1 MMIKQKTYTSGG
13 NNQTIIGANM
23 GNHHKVDKSQ
33 GFIDEGMTL
42 ITETDSD
49 RYLEMA
55 SKRNRNKRKEELY
68 DIPEDRMSRP
78 CGGAGGFDDF
88 VERWTE
94 GTK

>member
-1 MMIKQKTYTSGG
+1 
-13 NNQTIIGANM
+13 M

-33 GFIDEGMTL
+33 EFMNEGMTL
-42 ITETDSD
+42 ITETDAD
-49 RYLEMA
+49 RYLDLA
-55 SKRNRNKRKEELY
+55 AQRRRNKKKEELY
-68 DIPEDRMSRP
+68 PIPENRLERP

>member
-13 NNQTIIGANM
+13 NNQTITGANM

-49 RYLEMA
+49 KYLNMA
-55 SKRNRNKRKEELY
+55 AKRNRNKKKEELY
-68 DIPEDRMSRP
+68 PMPEDRMDRP

-94 GTK
+94 

>member
-1 MMIKQKTYTSGG
+1 MMTTRKTYTSGG
-13 NNQTIIGANM
+13 NNQTITGANM

-49 RYLEMA
+49 KYLNMA
-55 SKRNRNKRKEELY
+55 AKRNRNKKKEELY
-68 DIPEDRMSRP
+68 PMPEDRMDRP
-78 CGGAGGFDDF
+78 CGGSGGFDDF

-94 GTK
+94 

>member
-1 MMIKQKTYTSGG
+1 MMTTRKTYTSGG
-13 NNQTIIGANM
+13 NNQTITGANM

-49 RYLEMA
+49 KYLNMA
-55 SKRNRNKRKEELY
+55 AKRNRNKKKEELY
-68 DIPEDRMSRP
+68 PMPEDRMDRP

-94 GTK
+94 